1 MGKHKMV
8 LGLSAAFVLVLAVL
22 GLRYLNEGPSVK
34 SLEADDTATRSAN
47 DHHLHPQQLGVAAQG
62 NTSGKGVNGSH
73 DQKLDATAGGD
84 QPRHIDMLSDE
95 MKQSIRGQLLQHGPK
110 KTFTKPDGT
119 VVLPASGR
127 ATQVSVAVQMPDGSI
142 QIREYTELPEG
153 QAASTPRPVYKVSTD
168 PR

>member
-22 GLRYLNEGPSVK
+22 GLRHLNEGPSVK
-34 SLEADDTATRSAN
+34 SLESDDTATRSAN

-73 DQKLDATAGGD
+73 DHAHDQKLDATADAD

-95 MKQSIRGQLLQHGPK
+95 MKQAIKDKLLLHGPMAVIRH
-110 KTFTKPDGT
+110 PDGRIE
-119 VVLPASGR
+119 LPSNGR
-127 ATQVSVAVQMPDGSI
+127 FTQMPVAVEMPDGSI
-142 QIREYTELPEG
+142 QIKEYSTLP
-153 QAASTPRPVYKVSTD
+153 D
-168 PR
+168 